1 MGTGYMKYDF
11 DYLRK
16 AQARS
21 SILLLA
27 SNFAAVCLD
36 SSSILFCNYRNP
48 LPIGLGFGNRNSWL
62 VKGLSPAGMLACN
75 NVHLVISSRAT
86 KSNGN
91 RVLLP
96 VT

>member
-11 DYLRK
+11 DCLRK

-21 SILLLA
+21 SILLQAL
-27 SNFAAVCLD
+27 NFAAVCLD

-62 VKGLSPAGMLACN
+62 VKGLSPEGRLACN
-75 NVHLVISSRAT
+75 DVKLVIISRGT
-86 KSNGN
+86 KSTGD
-91 RVLLP
+91 RV
-96 VT
+96 